1 MDATRRRRLTPAAA
15 AQRRAV
21 ARLSEQAR
29 RKQPRGGRTARAT
42 SCGGILLR
50 DENGITEICLGRRQ
64 RSMGRG
70 GTTWTLPK
78 GTPNDGESIDQTAL
92 REVAEETGLEVRI
105 LAPVGAIEYFFTQG
119 GERIHKT
126 VHYFLMEALGGSLDA
141 HDHEFDEVRWMPID
155 EARRLMT
162 YETERQ
168 IVEEALPVAHQGAA

>member
-1 MDATRRRRLTPAAA
+1 MVRLQRRQWITPATA

-21 ARLSEQAR
+21 ARLTEQAR
-29 RKQPRGGRTARAT
+29 RKQPRGSKTVRAT

-50 DENGITEICLGRRQ
+50 DAAGSIEICLGRRQ
-64 RSMGRG
+64 RTMGRS
-70 GTTWTLPK
+70 GTTWSLPK
-78 GTPNDGESIDQTAL
+78 GTPNDGETVDETAL

-105 LAPVGAIEYFFTQG
+105 LGPVGAIEYFFSQK

-126 VHYFLMEALGGSLDA
+126 VHYFLMEATGGSLDA

-162 YETERQ
+162 FETERQ
-168 IVEEALPVAHQGAA
+168 IVEEALPVVHQ